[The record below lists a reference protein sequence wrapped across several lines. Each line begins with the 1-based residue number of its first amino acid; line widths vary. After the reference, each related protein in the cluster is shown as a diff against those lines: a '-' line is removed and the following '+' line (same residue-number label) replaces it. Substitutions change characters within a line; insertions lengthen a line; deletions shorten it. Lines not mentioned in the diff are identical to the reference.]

1 MSASDTRNS
10 SGLLGR
16 GIHLCR
22 TLQHPIAVTALVVLV
37 FNDHWLKQHHP
48 SWLSGKLSDVAG
60 LVLLPLWLEVVLRL
74 GGAPQRPERVRSLA
88 VLCSL
93 VVFSA
98 MQLLD
103 SVNVAY
109 GWGLAA
115 AQWPARALWSLLS
128 DTPQPALHPVT
139 SFADAEDLL
148 TLPAL
153 GLTRWIPIVSD
164 DCTVPRDCAREGAER
179 ETRVR
184 SRFRQGVMLCILG
197 CGLTWAPR
205 ANATPHAQSS
215 TDAVAPPKTT
225 KPAHKGCVM
234 DGSRETPRAYC
245 HDGFF
250 LEASVNTAWV
260 WVNSERSISNEFAQA
275 IPASAF
281 GVSSPSIAW
290 HIGGSPKPGL
300 VIGGRVS
307 TFILRGA
314 ELETL
319 GQNLYLPNL
328 ELVYVDTGPFV
339 MYYLDPGAGTF
350 VRGSVNVGGI
360 GTNDS
365 ENEGSSQVNGRKQR
379 PIGPSIVVGAGHGI
393 WLHPQWT
400 LALALE
406 LHYFRSFGSNQ
417 SSLFAPNVALQVTW
431 H

>member
-1 MSASDTRNS
+1 VSAPDTGNS
-10 SGLLGR
+10 SGLLWR

-74 GGAPQRPERVRSLA
+74 GGAPERPERVRALA

-109 GWGLAA
+109 SWGLAA

-128 DTPQPALHPVT
+128 DTPQPALRPVT
-139 SFADAEDLL
+139 SFADPEDLL

-153 GLTRWIPIVSD
+153 WLTRWVPIVSD
-164 DCTVPRDCAREGAER
+164 VCTEPVAHAHGDGDRK
-179 ETRVR
+179 TRNQ
-184 SRFRQGVMLCILG
+184 STFRHGLILCIFG
-197 CGLTWAPR
+197 CGLAWTSR
-205 ANATPHAQSS
+205 ASAASKAC
-215 TDAVAPPKTT
+215 D
-225 KPAHKGCVM
+225 M
-234 DGSRETPRAYC
+234 DGYRETPRAYC

-328 ELVYVDTGPFV
+328 ELVYVDFGPFV

-350 VRGSVNVGGI
+350 VRGSVNLGGI
-360 GTNDS
+360 TTNDG
-365 ENEGSSQVNGRKQR
+365 ENEDSSQVNGHKQR

-400 LALALE
+400 LALAIE

-417 SSLFAPNVALQVTW
+417 SSLFAPNIALQVAW